1 MHENGQYRVEN
12 NRLVSEICS
21 IKKLMI
27 VFDKKVGV
35 VLKYGDKKGSNIQE
49 YYTTMINKL
58 NEVDEEM
65 VKDICL
71 IDFSTYK
78 LSMDNICTLFNYL
91 LNNPGVHNTTKLFN
105 VTKEELKGIIED
117 LKKYGF

>member
-58 NEVDEEM
+58 NEVNEEM

-78 LSMDNICTLFNYL
+78 LSMDDICTLFNYL

-105 VTKEELKGIIED
+105 VTHEELKGIIED